1 MGLAIQGVLIG
12 VIATLGM
19 DIWAAVVKYVFR
31 LPTADWAMVGRWF
44 GHMPRGVFVHRP
56 IADSAAIPNELA
68 IGWVA
73 HYVTGLVYGLAYLYI
88 VRVLFSSDPSLISAL
103 AFGVATVVAP
113 WFIMQPGMGAG
124 VFAAR
129 TPRPGLMRLINLS
142 MHTVFGASLY
152 VGWLLIQKYLLS

>member
-1 MGLAIQGVLIG
+1 
-12 VIATLGM
+12 M
-19 DIWAAVVKYVFR
+19 DIWAAVAKYVFR

-56 IADSAAIPNELA
+56 IADSAPIPNELA

-129 TPRPGLMRLINLS
+129 TPRPSLMRLINLS

-152 VGWLLIQKYLLS
+152 VGWVLIQ

>member
-1 MGLAIQGVLIG
+1 MGLVIQGVLIG
-12 VIATLGM
+12 VIATIGM
-19 DIWAAVVKYVFR
+19 DIWAAVAKYVFR

-56 IADSAAIPNELA
+56 IADSAAIPNELV

-124 VFAAR
+124 VFATR

-152 VGWLLIQKYLLS
+152 VGWVLIQ

>member
-1 MGLAIQGVLIG
+1 MGLVIQGALIG
-12 VIATLGM
+12 VIATIGM
-19 DIWAAVVKYVFR
+19 DIWAAVAKYVFR

-56 IADSAAIPNELA
+56 IADSAPIPNELA

-152 VGWLLIQKYLLS
+152 VGWVLIQ

>member
-1 MGLAIQGVLIG
+1 
-12 VIATLGM
+12 M
-19 DIWAAVVKYVFR
+19 DIWAAVAKYVFR

-88 VRVLFSSDPSLISAL
+88 VRVLFSGDPSLISAL
-103 AFGVATVVAP
+103 AFGVVTVAAP

-124 VFAAR
+124 VFATR

-142 MHTVFGASLY
+142 MHIVFGISLY
-152 VGWLLIQKYLLS
+152 AGWILIQ